1 MTAVVLVLAVLA
13 AVCWLCLSPMRL
25 ASAGAV
31 LLITHPVP
39 TFVLTTVAV
48 LALAVAAARLAY
60 RSLREGGWSLVTV
73 QRPAYAM
80 SRAGGVAS

>member
-1 MTAVVLVLAVLA
+1 MTAVVLALAVFA
-13 AVCWLCLSPMRL
+13 AMCWLCLSPMRL
-25 ASAGAV
+25 AGAGAV
-31 LLITHPVP
+31 LLITYPVP

-48 LALAVAAARLAY
+48 LALAVGAARLAY
-60 RSLREGGWSLVTV
+60 RSLREGGWCLVTV